1 MSDIQR
7 SDTAHDPEQ
16 IGKTG
21 GRPKAVASVR
31 KLLGEALGKEWF
43 KREERGSG
51 RGFSGGFNGG
61 PSKANSG
68 NARGFKQRVIVKA
81 LVA

>member
-7 SDTAHDPEQ
+7 SDTARDPKQ

-31 KLLGEALGKEWF
+31 KLLGKALGKGWM
-43 KREERGSG
+43 KRADKGFG
-51 RGFSGGFNGG
+51 RG